1 MSPADAKTL
10 TRCSSHNCRSVK
22 TTMLAAWHDG
32 ARLIRF
38 QAAAVGRLEAAAREP
53 RATRE
58 LFPGGLAPAAGGWPI
73 ETKSFGFSR
82 LREGAG
88 QTIGAAMPPAG
99 SLIHLVAHGGQA
111 DSPLSAGASEDFG
124 SPLSGELCRLPAA
137 YLRHHGAA
145 VRGQAPCFSEL
156 TGKLAEGRAGAM
168 PPAGSITPTG
178 NSRLIP
184 STPRC
189 SAVCGT
195 RPRRVPAA
203 MLPVGSVVPE
213 VREMDVRLS
222 PFSSGFAANP
232 GRRPLGA
239 ISLARSSRIKCST
252 ASTSHREVM
261 S

>member
-1 MSPADAKTL
+1 MGPADAKTL
-10 TRCSSHNCRSVK
+10 TRFSSHNCRSVK
-22 TTMLAAWHDG
+22 TAMVAAWHGG
-32 ARLIRF
+32 ARLIRL

-58 LFPGGLAPAAGGWPI
+58 VFSGGLAPAAGGWPT

-82 LREGAG
+82 LREAAG
-88 QTIGAAMPPAG
+88 QTIGAAMPPTG
-99 SLIHLVAHGGQA
+99 SLIRLAAHGGQA
-111 DSPLSAGASEDFG
+111 DTPLPAGASGDFG

-145 VRGQAPCFSEL
+145 VRGQAPYFSEL
-156 TGKLAEGRAGAM
+156 TGKLAEGTAGAM
-168 PPAGSITPTG
+168 PSAGSITPTG

-189 SAVCGT
+189 SAVCRT

-213 VREMDVRLS
+213 VREKGVRLTL
-222 PFSSGFAANP
+222 FS
-232 GRRPLGA
+232 
-239 ISLARSSRIKCST
+239 
-252 ASTSHREVM
+252 
-261 S
+261 